1 MSNTLWCHK
10 SCLQN
15 HLWES
20 DSQWTQREFYT
31 FFRHWKCLL
40 HSSHKHCACHATQW
54 SSIIQLKEQEN
65 TFLTGG
71 LTVKVEV
78 RLELSVQLSVKLQPT
93 WPSLPLTPPTQFT
106 FMHCQCLISE
116 IRKHTG
122 KLALHDQTIAVS
134 YLATRRKII
143 RVIIIITLLRFCY

>member
-31 FFRHWKCLL
+31 FFFYTRNVFYIHRTNTVHVML
-40 HSSHKHCACHATQW
+40 HSEVQSFNWKN
-54 SSIIQLKEQEN
+54 KKN

-71 LTVKVEV
+71 STVKVEV

-134 YLATRRKII
+134 YLTTRRKII
-143 RVIIIITLLRFCY
+143 RIIIIITF